1 MWRTLWLQCA
11 LPNGLASGSGASC
24 VEADPP
30 KAGPARSKDRVHQ
43 RGTFRRLCTLPD
55 PNGAPIKAHSVLPVA
70 MAIAVAAIAL
80 PTLAAVGVT
89 ITLGEPNF
97 YGRIDLGRMAPPPI
111 IRDYPVQVRRGPR
124 GILLEPLYVRV
135 TDA

>member
-1 MWRTLWLQCA
+1 
-11 LPNGLASGSGASC
+11 
-24 VEADPP
+24 
-30 KAGPARSKDRVHQ
+30 
-43 RGTFRRLCTLPD
+43 
-55 PNGAPIKAHSVLPVA
+55 
-70 MAIAVAAIAL
+70 MAIAVAAIALPL

-111 IRDYPVQVRRGPR
+111 IRDYPVQLRRGPR

>member
-1 MWRTLWLQCA
+1 
-11 LPNGLASGSGASC
+11 
-24 VEADPP
+24 
-30 KAGPARSKDRVHQ
+30 
-43 RGTFRRLCTLPD
+43 
-55 PNGAPIKAHSVLPVA
+55 
-70 MAIAVAAIAL
+70 
-80 PTLAAVGVT
+80 VGVT

-111 IRDYPVQVRRGPR
+111 IRDYPVQLRRGPR